1 MLDHQSA
8 VIAYEAVQLAA
19 APGTSDIG
27 LTNAAVV
34 VMSPATPQGIF
45 RTGGGNQR
53 DELEL

>member
-19 APGTSDIG
+19 APGAGDVG
-27 LTNAAVV
+27 LSNANVV

-45 RTGGGNQR
+45 RQGGGG
-53 DELEL
+53 E